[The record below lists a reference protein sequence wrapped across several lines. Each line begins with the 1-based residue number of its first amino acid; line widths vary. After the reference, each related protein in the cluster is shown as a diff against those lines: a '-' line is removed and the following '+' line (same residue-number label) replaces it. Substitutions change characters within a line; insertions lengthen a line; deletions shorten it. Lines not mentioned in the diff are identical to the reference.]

1 MFLGCLHRP
10 PQGRRSPQ
18 NSPRLTAPSMVSG
31 EMRAQNRDLLEVC
44 RVIGR
49 LRGAIG
55 VKHGRSWTKAQGTR
69 VLHQHLEEHLYFT
82 SLTGTKE
89 ATQGH
94 TPSYSHRGHRLS
106 NLGTH
111 TCISARAP
119 QWADTPT
126 PNAHTYMDFHPH
138 ARSSAHTATHL
149 HKPPGNHIHMHNL
162 TCMQSATRPI
172 TCVHAKSSHT
182 HTHQLAKVSSNTRIH
197 FPPSR
202 LLRSSLSPTRAD
214 NPPGLRL
221 CR

>member
-1 MFLGCLHRP
+1 
-10 PQGRRSPQ
+10 
-18 NSPRLTAPSMVSG
+18 MVSG

-69 VLHQHLEEHLYFT
+69 VLHQHLEEQLYFT

-111 TCISARAP
+111 TCISAR
-119 QWADTPT
+119 T
-126 PNAHTYMDFHPH
+126 HVHP
-138 ARSSAHTATHL
+138 SGQTH
-149 HKPPGNHIHMHNL
+149 PPPM
-162 TCMQSATRPI
+162 
-172 TCVHAKSSHT
+172 HT
-182 HTHQLAKVSSNTRIH
+182 HTWIFTHMRAHQHTQPHTYTNPQGTTSTCTISHVCN
-197 FPPSR
+197 
-202 LLRSSLSPTRAD
+202 LLHVP
-214 NPPGLRL
+214 
-221 CR
+221 